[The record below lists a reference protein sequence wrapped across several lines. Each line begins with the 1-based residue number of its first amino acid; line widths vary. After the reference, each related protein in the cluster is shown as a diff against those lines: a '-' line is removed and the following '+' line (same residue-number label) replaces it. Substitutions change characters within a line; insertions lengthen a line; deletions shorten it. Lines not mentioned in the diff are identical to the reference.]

1 MSTTRPRR
9 YFSLD
14 KEDISF
20 LKTYSQSRGIQNLSD
35 ALAALIREYKTLIN
49 QISLLKEENK
59 SMKQEY
65 AQDRAIIKAT
75 ARDSR
80 LSLMILDTL
89 ALGQPITTY
98 LLENNESPLLQ
109 SARVAYKKELE
120 AARTK
125 KSNGD

>member
-1 MSTTRPRR
+1 MTSKPRR
-9 YFSLD
+9 YFCLTEND
-14 KEDISF
+14 LVF
-20 LKTYSQSRGIQNLSD
+20 MKTFCISRGIKNLSD
-35 ALAALIREYKTLIN
+35 ALTILIQDYKSLIN
-49 QISLLKEENK
+49 QISLLKEENI

-65 AQDRAIIKAT
+65 AQDRAIIKAA

-109 SARVAYKKELE
+109 SARIAYKKELE